1 MGEAT
6 GIAWTDHT
14 FNPWW
19 GCMKVSP
26 GCANC
31 YAEQWDRRRG
41 NPAGA
46 GPGGHWGPMSPRRFF
61 KDSHWK
67 EPERWNRSA
76 VRDGVRRRVFCASM
90 ADVFEDR
97 ADLVAPRARLFRLIA
112 ATPGLDWLLLTKR
125 PENLSRF
132 LPWVAPI
139 TEDTPVSPAY
149 ANPQMFGARAMSPDA
164 PWPNVWVGTTVEDQR
179 RAMERIPVLALIP
192 AAVRFLS
199 MEPLLEAV
207 TLAPYLFNTCSTCSG
222 AGVVGADGTA
232 CVCARYG
239 TRVGLERSRAIDW
252 VIAGTES
259 GDGKRP
265 ARATWFRQLR
275 DQCRDAG
282 VAFFLKQAELERGP
296 GYPGTGGAGPGLITL
311 GAGSQVKNR
320 EPNLAISPYLDGAQH
335 LAFPTPRTA

>member
-31 YAEQWDRRRG
+31 YAETWDRRMR
-41 NPAGA
+41 
-46 GPGGHWGPMSPRRFF
+46 GGHWGPVAPRRFF

-67 EPERWNRSA
+67 EPERWHKAA

-112 ATPGLDWLLLTKR
+112 ETPSLDWLLLTKR
-125 PENLSRF
+125 PGNLIDM
-132 LPWVAPI
+132 LPW
-139 TEDTPVSPAY
+139 
-149 ANPQMFGARAMSPDA
+149 RPDA
-164 PWPNVWVGTTVEDQR
+164 PGTGDSMSWGKPWPNVWVGTTVEDQR
-179 RAMERIPVLALIP
+179 RAMERISVLAAVP
-192 AAVRFLS
+192 AVVRFLS

-207 TLAPYLFNTCSTCSG
+207 TLAPYLFNTCSACGG
-222 AGVVGADGTA
+222 AGVVGSDGTA

-259 GDGKRP
+259 GEDKRP
-265 ARATWFRQLR
+265 ARASWFRQLR
-275 DQCRDAG
+275 DQCKDAG
-282 VAFFLKQAELERGP
+282 VAFFLKQAELESAP
-296 GYPGTGGAGPGLITL
+296 GYPGTGAAGPGLITL

-320 EPNLAISPYLDGAQH
+320 EPSLAISPYLDGVQH
-335 LAFPTPRTA
+335 LAFPTPRTVP